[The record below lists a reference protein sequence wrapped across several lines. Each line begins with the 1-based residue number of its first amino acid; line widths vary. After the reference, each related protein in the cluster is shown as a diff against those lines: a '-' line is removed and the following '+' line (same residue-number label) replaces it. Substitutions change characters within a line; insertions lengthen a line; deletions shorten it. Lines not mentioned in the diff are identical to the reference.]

1 MQEQQHDTDRPP
13 TIDEHPALKEEHSP
27 QSEAVRRMISPWL
40 GGADT
45 LVYVLVG
52 LVFLLGA
59 LAMLG
64 YTVYTFIAHV
74 NEGFPQAII
83 TLVNDLLLVMIIM
96 EVLRTV
102 LSYIE
107 ERGASLRPFLF
118 IGAISATRRIL
129 AIGAETSISE
139 QKGSF
144 RTMSSPAASWISAST
159 RASSSP
165 SPSRS
170 SCSPSATR
178 NDATGRRKI
187 GCFISSQRSA
197 KTSVPT
203 RPPAIAPAST
213 SCTVCARS
221 RTRAQ
226 ATAPITAS
234 AGRSAAP

>member
-1 MQEQQHDTDRPP
+1 MQEQQRDASRPQ
-13 TIDEHPALKEEHSP
+13 TIDEHPSLKQEHSP

-129 AIGAETSISE
+129 AIGAETSISGD
-139 QKGSF
+139 KGVTHDEF
-144 RTMSSPAASWISAST
+144 T
-159 RASSSP
+159 RRLIDLGVNAGVIL
-165 SPSRS
+165 
-170 SCSPSATR
+170 AI
-178 NDATGRRKI
+178 AI
-187 GCFISSQRSA
+187 ALFLLSQRDA
-197 KTSVPT
+197 K
-203 RPPAIAPAST
+203 
-213 SCTVCARS
+213 
-221 RTRAQ
+221 
-226 ATAPITAS
+226 
-234 AGRSAAP
+234 

>member
-1 MQEQQHDTDRPP
+1 
-13 TIDEHPALKEEHSP
+13 
-27 QSEAVRRMISPWL
+27 MISPWL

-45 LVYVLVG
+45 LVYALVG

-64 YTVYTFIAHV
+64 YTVYTFIAHI

-129 AIGAETSISE
+129 AIGAETSISGD
-139 QKGSF
+139 KGVSHDEF
-144 RTMSSPAASWISAST
+144 T
-159 RASSSP
+159 RRLVDLGVNAGVIL
-165 SPSRS
+165 
-170 SCSPSATR
+170 AI
-178 NDATGRRKI
+178 AVAL
-187 GCFISSQRSA
+187 FLLSQRDA
-197 KTSVPT
+197 K
-203 RPPAIAPAST
+203 
-213 SCTVCARS
+213 
-221 RTRAQ
+221 
-226 ATAPITAS
+226 
-234 AGRSAAP
+234 

>member
-1 MQEQQHDTDRPP
+1 VQEQHDAGRPQ
-13 TIDEHPALKEEHSP
+13 TIDEHPSLKQERSP

-45 LVYVLVG
+45 VVYVLVG

-129 AIGAETSISE
+129 AIGAETSISGD
-139 QKGSF
+139 KGVTHDEF
-144 RTMSSPAASWISAST
+144 T
-159 RASSSP
+159 RRLIDLGVNAGVIL
-165 SPSRS
+165 
-170 SCSPSATR
+170 AI
-178 NDATGRRKI
+178 AVAL
-187 GCFISSQRSA
+187 FLLSQRDA
-197 KTSVPT
+197 K
-203 RPPAIAPAST
+203 
-213 SCTVCARS
+213 
-221 RTRAQ
+221 
-226 ATAPITAS
+226 
-234 AGRSAAP
+234 

>member
-1 MQEQQHDTDRPP
+1 
-13 TIDEHPALKEEHSP
+13 
-27 QSEAVRRMISPWL
+27 MISPWL

-45 LVYVLVG
+45 LVYALVG

-64 YTVYTFIAHV
+64 YTIYTFIAHI

-129 AIGAETSISE
+129 AIGAETSISGD
-139 QKGSF
+139 KGVSHDEF
-144 RTMSSPAASWISAST
+144 T
-159 RASSSP
+159 RRLVDLGVNAGVIL
-165 SPSRS
+165 
-170 SCSPSATR
+170 AI
-178 NDATGRRKI
+178 AVAL
-187 GCFISSQRSA
+187 FLLSQRDA
-197 KTSVPT
+197 K
-203 RPPAIAPAST
+203 
-213 SCTVCARS
+213 
-221 RTRAQ
+221 
-226 ATAPITAS
+226 
-234 AGRSAAP
+234 

>member
-1 MQEQQHDTDRPP
+1 VQEQQRDAGRPQ
-13 TIDEHPALKEEHSP
+13 TIDEHPALKEDHSP

-64 YTVYTFIAHV
+64 YTVYTFVSHV

-129 AIGAETSISE
+129 AIGAETSISGD
-139 QKGSF
+139 KGVTHDEF
-144 RTMSSPAASWISAST
+144 T
-159 RASSSP
+159 RRLIDLGVNAGVIL
-165 SPSRS
+165 
-170 SCSPSATR
+170 AI
-178 NDATGRRKI
+178 AVAL
-187 GCFISSQRSA
+187 FLLSQRDA
-197 KTSVPT
+197 K
-203 RPPAIAPAST
+203 
-213 SCTVCARS
+213 
-221 RTRAQ
+221 
-226 ATAPITAS
+226 
-234 AGRSAAP
+234 

>member
-1 MQEQQHDTDRPP
+1 MQEQQRDAGRPQ
-13 TIDEHPALKEEHSP
+13 TIDEHPSLKQEHSP

-64 YTVYTFIAHV
+64 YTVYTFLAHV
-74 NEGFPQAII
+74 NAGFPQAII

-129 AIGAETSISE
+129 AIGAETSISGD
-139 QKGSF
+139 KGVTHDEF
-144 RTMSSPAASWISAST
+144 T
-159 RASSSP
+159 RRLIDLGVNAGVIL
-165 SPSRS
+165 
-170 SCSPSATR
+170 AI
-178 NDATGRRKI
+178 AI
-187 GCFISSQRSA
+187 ALFLLSQRDA
-197 KTSVPT
+197 K
-203 RPPAIAPAST
+203 
-213 SCTVCARS
+213 
-221 RTRAQ
+221 
-226 ATAPITAS
+226 
-234 AGRSAAP
+234 

>member
-1 MQEQQHDTDRPP
+1 MQEQQIETDTPR
-13 TIDEHPALKEEHSP
+13 TIDEHPSLKQEHSP

-64 YTVYTFIAHV
+64 YTVYTFIDHV
-74 NEGFPQAII
+74 DEGFPQAII

-129 AIGAETSISE
+129 AIGAETSISGDKSVSHDE
-139 QKGSF
+139 F
-144 RTMSSPAASWISAST
+144 T
-159 RASSSP
+159 RRLVDLGVNAGVIL
-165 SPSRS
+165 
-170 SCSPSATR
+170 AI
-178 NDATGRRKI
+178 AVALYLL
-187 GCFISSQRSA
+187 SQRDA
-197 KTSVPT
+197 K
-203 RPPAIAPAST
+203 
-213 SCTVCARS
+213 
-221 RTRAQ
+221 
-226 ATAPITAS
+226 
-234 AGRSAAP
+234 